1 MKKRFLFLT
10 IGSLSFILF
19 GIAFVGCNSEGVDIN
34 KGDLGNRHVH
44 HMIEYAAKSETCTEK
59 GNIAYYFC
67 EECEKKFMDSD
78 GAEEVTNV
86 EISAKGH
93 SYSKEWSSDE
103 TYHWHS
109 ATCGHTQEQSGKEM
123 HVKEGT
129 NCKICNRL
137 IPPDQT
143 SLKYEGLEYEW
154 NASLNGYSVKASKA
168 DTEKLTNVQ
177 IPAEINGY
185 PVTEIGD
192 YAFHFCESLAEI
204 EMPDSIVRIGRM
216 AFCGCSVLNG
226 IKIPHAV
233 TEIESGAFW
242 SCSSLTEIVI
252 PEGVMKIDLEAFRE
266 CTSLER
272 VEIPDSVTWVS
283 HGAFVGCDKLI
294 QKIDGVSYVDNWVI
308 ESNQGVTEVTLPKG
322 TRGISVCAFYEQK
335 FLRRITI
342 PEGVKYIG
350 ESAFNGCGKL
360 TNVSLPKGIQTI
372 EDSTFFNCTALKK
385 IVLPDSLTSIEDFAF
400 RECGALEIIDI
411 PAGVTRIGREA
422 FYKCGS
428 LTEMNLSEGLVC
440 IGESAFQDC
449 TALKRVTLPNSL
461 KEIQRR
467 AFGGCRVLTNVT
479 IPAGVSVMG
488 SGVFNGS
495 INLIVSCE
503 AKQAENWDSSWN
515 LSRAPVIW
523 DCRNNNLDENR
534 NEYVTI
540 DGICYGLSKVGSSE
554 SGGPSPYGTG
564 EVFRVP
570 KETTG
575 EAEIPQTVTYNNFTY
590 CVLSV
595 AEYAFCDCKELTSV
609 ILPEGMLWIS
619 YGAFANCSKLIN
631 VVLPVSLISIAQ
643 MAFANC
649 SSLTGIEIFGNVD
662 RIGSD
667 AFLRC
672 SSLTEL
678 VIHEGIVE
686 IERAFRG
693 CGSLKTVVMP
703 KSVRNIWK
711 GTFENCISLDTVY
724 YLGTEEEWSE
734 SGLEGTIHEN
744 LTSATWYYYSETEP
758 IKEGNYWHYD
768 SDGVTPVKW

>member
-1 MKKRFLFLT
+1 MKKRILFLT
-10 IGSLSFILF
+10 IGSLSFILS
-19 GIAFVGCNSEGVDIN
+19 GIAFVGCDSEGVDIN

-44 HMIEYAAKSETCTEK
+44 HMVEYAAKSETCTEN

-67 EECEKKFMDSD
+67 EECGKKFIDAD
-78 GAEEVTNV
+78 GAEEATNV
-86 EISAKGH
+86 EIPAKGH
-93 SYSKEWSSDE
+93 SYSEEWNSDE

-123 HVKEGT
+123 HVKEGA
-129 NCKICNRL
+129 NCKICGRL

-143 SLKYEGLEYEW
+143 NLKFEDLEYEW
-154 NASLNGYSVKASKA
+154 NASLNGYSVKAPEEDK
-168 DTEKLTNVQ
+168 EMLTNVQ

-192 YAFHFCESLAEI
+192 YAFSFCESLAEI

-226 IKIPHAV
+226 IKIPQAV
-233 TEIESGAFW
+233 TEIGSGAFW
-242 SCSSLTEIVI
+242 RCSSLTEIVI
-252 PEGVMKIDLEAFRE
+252 PEGVTEVGFEVFRD
-266 CTSLER
+266 CSSLER
-272 VEIPDSVTWVS
+272 VEIPDSVTRVS
-283 HGAFVGCDKLI
+283 HAAFVGCDKLI
-294 QKIDGVSYVDNWVI
+294 EKIDGVSYVDNWVI

-322 TRGISVCAFYEQK
+322 TRGISTYAFYGQK

-360 TNVSLPKGIQTI
+360 TNVALPQGIQTI
-372 EDSTFFNCTALKK
+372 EDSTFFNCIALKK
-385 IVLPDSLTSIEDFAF
+385 IVLPDGLTAIEDFAF
-400 RECGALEIIDI
+400 YECGALEVIDI

-440 IGESAFQDC
+440 IGASAFQDC
-449 TALKRVTLPNSL
+449 TALEHVTLPNSL
-461 KEIQRR
+461 TEIQRR
-467 AFGGCRVLTNVT
+467 AFSGCRVLTDVT
-479 IPAGVSVMG
+479 IPVGVSDMG
-488 SGVFNGS
+488 SEVFNGS
-495 INLIVSCE
+495 INLIISCE
-503 AKQAENWDSSWN
+503 AKQAESWHSSWN
-515 LSRAPVIW
+515 LSRAPIIW
-523 DCRNNNLDENR
+523 DCRNNNLDENGY
-534 NEYVTI
+534 EYVTI
-540 DGICYGLSKVGSSE
+540 DGICYGLSKNGLLGN
-554 SGGPSPYGTG
+554 GGPSPYGTG
-564 EVFRVP
+564 KVFRVP

-575 EAEIPQTVTYNNFTY
+575 EAEIPQTVTYNHFTY
-590 CVLSV
+590 SVISV
-595 AEYAFCDCKELTSV
+595 AENAFCDCKELTGV
-609 ILPEGMLWIS
+609 ILPEGMLWLS
-619 YGAFANCSKLIN
+619 YGAFANCSKLKN
-631 VVLPVSLISIAQ
+631 VVLPVSLTSIAQ

-649 SSLTGIEIFGNVD
+649 SSLASIEISGNVD

-667 AFLRC
+667 AFYGC
-672 SSLTEL
+672 SSLIEL

-686 IERAFRG
+686 IESAFTG

-711 GTFENCISLDTVY
+711 GAFENCISLDTVY

-744 LTSATWYYYSETEP
+744 LSSATWYYYSETEP
-758 IKEGNYWHYD
+758 TEEGNYWHYD

>member
-10 IGSLSFILF
+10 IGSLSFILS
-19 GIAFVGCNSEGVDIN
+19 GIAFVGCDSEGVDIN

-44 HMIEYAAKSETCTEK
+44 HMVEYAAKSETCTEN

-67 EECEKKFMDSD
+67 EECGKKFIDAD
-78 GAEEVTNV
+78 GAEEATNV
-86 EISAKGH
+86 EIPAKEH
-93 SYSKEWSSDE
+93 SYSEEWNSDE

-123 HVKEGT
+123 HVKEGA
-129 NCKICNRL
+129 NCKICGRL

-143 SLKYEGLEYEW
+143 NLKFEGLEYEW
-154 NASLNGYSVKASKA
+154 NASLKGYSVKAPEEDK
-168 DTEKLTNVQ
+168 EMLTNVQ

-226 IKIPHAV
+226 IKIPQAV
-233 TEIESGAFW
+233 TEIGSGAFW
-242 SCSSLTEIVI
+242 RCSSLTEIVI
-252 PEGVMKIDLEAFRE
+252 PEGVTKIDLETFRE

-272 VEIPDSVTWVS
+272 LEIPDSVTRVS
-283 HGAFVGCDKLI
+283 HAAFVGCDKLI
-294 QKIDGVSYVDNWVI
+294 EKIDGVSYVDNWVI

-322 TRGISVCAFYEQK
+322 TRGISTYAFYGQE

-360 TNVSLPKGIQTI
+360 INVALPKGIQII
-372 EDSTFFNCTALKK
+372 EDSTFFNCIALKK
-385 IVLPDSLTSIEDFAF
+385 IVLPDGLTAIEDFAF
-400 RECGALEIIDI
+400 YECGALEVIDI

-440 IGESAFQDC
+440 IGASAFQDC
-449 TALKRVTLPNSL
+449 TALEHVMLPNSL
-461 KEIQRR
+461 TEIQRR
-467 AFGGCRVLTNVT
+467 AFLGCRVLTDVT
-479 IPAGVSVMG
+479 IPVGVSDVG
-488 SGVFNGS
+488 SEVFNGS
-495 INLIVSCE
+495 INLIISCE
-503 AKQAENWDSSWN
+503 AKQAESWDSSWN
-515 LSRAPVIW
+515 LSQAPVIW
-523 DCRNNNLDENR
+523 DCRNNNLDENGY
-534 NEYVTI
+534 EYVTI
-540 DGICYGLSKVGSSE
+540 DGICYGLSKNGSLGN
-554 SGGPSPYGTG
+554 GGPSPYGTG
-564 EVFRVP
+564 KVFRVP

-575 EAEIPQTVTYNNFTY
+575 EAEIPQTVTYNHFTY
-590 CVLSV
+590 SVISV
-595 AEYAFCDCKELTSV
+595 AENAFCDCKELTGV
-609 ILPEGMLWIS
+609 ILPEGMLWLS
-619 YGAFANCSKLIN
+619 YGAFANCSKLKN
-631 VVLPVSLISIAQ
+631 VVLPVSLTSIAQ
-643 MAFANC
+643 RAFANC
-649 SSLTGIEIFGNVD
+649 SSLASIEISGNVD

-667 AFLRC
+667 AFYGC
-672 SSLTEL
+672 SSLIEL

-686 IERAFRG
+686 IERAFTG

-711 GTFENCISLDTVY
+711 GAFENCISLDTVY

-744 LTSATWYYYSETEP
+744 FSSATWYFYSETEP
-758 IKEGNYWHYD
+758 TEEGNYWHYD